1 MVMSL
6 FGEFETSLLG
16 TSNDD
21 NPHVF
26 VMFKTYGEPFLDFSP
41 NWKKELE
48 ENSGLGDV
56 IENNNLWTKANKT
69 SD

>member
-26 VMFKTYGEPFLDFSP
+26 VMFKTYGEPFLVTFRPTEKQNS
-41 NWKKELE
+41 KKTRD
-48 ENSGLGDV
+48 SGM
-56 IENNNLWTKANKT
+56 
-69 SD
+69 